1 MTTQIDCDPVYGN
14 AESDAGQTSGCGGDP
29 EHYKAVRDVRALWD
43 EVREQWFTTGLTRTA
58 LGGYAAGR
66 ANMVGWEVNLSGHRL
81 GDFPHEAHYDG
92 SLADA
97 DIRPKPNLWLP
108 KMEIPRAGSGRSTR
122 TSCSKTS
129 HSSADAR
136 FGPHLSA
143 EGMPGGGPR
152 GIGRG
157 ALGAGR

>member
-14 AESDAGQTSGCGGDP
+14 AESDAGQTSACGGDP

-58 LGGYAAGR
+58 LCGYAAGR

-108 KMEIPRAGSGRSTR
+108 KMEIRHPTRRFGAFYENLLLEDKSFISRCSLRSTSIR
-122 TSCSKTS
+122 
-129 HSSADAR
+129 
-136 FGPHLSA
+136 
-143 EGMPGGGPR
+143 
-152 GIGRG
+152 
-157 ALGAGR
+157 